1 MPPTPLELSTL
12 GHRIRHQRVAHGLT
26 LDELGERV
34 GVAGSQLSLIENGKR
49 EPKLSL
55 LQAIATETG
64 VQVTDLLSSEPPN
77 RRAALEIELERAQ
90 RGSVFRQL
98 GIAPGQGHQEHERRH
113 ASSRSSGLHRELQR
127 REREAIATPEEAR
140 RANTELRLKMRDVDN
155 YLPEIEKLA
164 EKQLKSAG
172 HVSGALT
179 HRTVSIMA
187 EQLGFE
193 LLYVSDLPH
202 SARSVTDLEHG
213 RIYLPPASIPGGHG
227 LRSMALQAMAHRLL
241 GHQRPTDYAD
251 FLQQRLEINYFAAA
265 CLMPET
271 ASVAFLAQAKK
282 DRNLAVEDFRDAFG
296 TTHESAGM
304 RLTNL
309 ATRHLDIPLHFLRVD
324 GSGAITRVYEN
335 DDLPLPMDVTGAVDG
350 QIACRKWSARSAFDE
365 QNRTTEHYQYTD
377 TPAGHVLVL
386 DADRHDLGRR
396 VLDHGRRAVRRR
408 EVVPRP
414 RERRSAPSRRAP
426 TSRAAVGRRATSP
439 RAGRARRGR
448 ARGCTCRCSRRSPA
462 APSPASTTTRCTSSS
477 TGTSEPPL
485 GYARAETPPPGAG
498 RVVPRSR
505 APSPDAFPGSTIAFL
520 GAVGS
525 DAASGRDEGA
535 VALERGGDLGV
546 GRGIRRE
553 QLGDRI
559 VGVPSD
565 RERVRPDADDLAAC
579 DEQRAHHA
587 VHAGTDRPQELRRA
601 RHRAVDVREVVLLER
616 RQRHDLGGRRAAAR
630 RGSGHDIHRLAVVGE
645 DLQAI
650 GCRFRRR
657 SGRPRAGAPSTTRSR
672 ATPAGP
678 CEAM

>member
-12 GHRIRHQRVAHGLT
+12 GHRIRHQRVSHGFT

-64 VQVTDLLSSEPPN
+64 VQVADLLSSEPPN

-90 RGSVFRQL
+90 RSSVFRQL
-98 GIAPGQGHQEHERRH
+98 GIAPVKVTKSMSDETLE
-113 ASSRSSGLHRELQR
+113 SVLGLHHELQR

-140 RANTELRLKMRDVDN
+140 RANTELRLRMRDVDN

-164 EKQLKSAG
+164 EKQLKAAG

-193 LLYVSDLPH
+193 LIYVSDLPH

-251 FLQQRLEINYFAAA
+251 FLQQRLEINYYAAA

-271 ASVAFLAQAKK
+271 ASVAFLSQAKK

-309 ATRHLDIPLHFLRVD
+309 ATRQLDIPLHFLRVD

-377 TPAGHVLVL
+377 TPMGTFWCSTQTGTTSEGEFSITVGVPFD
-386 DADRHDLGRR
+386 DAKWFRGRETQK
-396 VLDHGRRAVRRR
+396 RAVSTCPDESCCRRPSSDLASR
-408 EVVPRP
+408 WKGKAWPSARVHMQMFSPLPR
-414 RERRSAPSRRAP
+414 
-426 TSRAAVGRRATSP
+426 G
-439 RAGRARRGR
+439 
-448 ARGCTCRCSRRSPA
+448 
-462 APSPASTTTRCTSSS
+462 
-477 TGTSEPPL
+477 
-485 GYARAETPPPGAG
+485 
-498 RVVPRSR
+498 
-505 APSPDAFPGSTIAFL
+505 AFPGVDDNEVYEFL
-520 GAVGS
+520 
-525 DAASGRDEGA
+525 
-535 VALERGGDLGV
+535 
-546 GRGIRRE
+546 
-553 QLGDRI
+553 DR
-559 VGVPSD
+559 
-565 RERVRPDADDLAAC
+565 
-579 DEQRAHHA
+579 HA
-587 VHAGTDRPQELRRA
+587 
-601 RHRAVDVREVVLLER
+601 
-616 RQRHDLGGRRAAAR
+616 
-630 RGSGHDIHRLAVVGE
+630 
-645 DLQAI
+645 
-650 GCRFRRR
+650 
-657 SGRPRAGAPSTTRSR
+657 
-672 ATPAGP
+672 
-678 CEAM
+678 